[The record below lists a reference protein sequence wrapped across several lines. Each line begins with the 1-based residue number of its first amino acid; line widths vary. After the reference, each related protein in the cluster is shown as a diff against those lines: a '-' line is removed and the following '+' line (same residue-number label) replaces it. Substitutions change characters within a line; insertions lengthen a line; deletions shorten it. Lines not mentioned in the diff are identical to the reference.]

1 MRAALGLMKLLA
13 QGEEDVR
20 QGRTRPQAEVF
31 ADLEKALAG
40 QREKGNGQG

>member
-20 QGRTRPQAEVF
+20 QGRTRPQDEVLAE
-31 ADLEKALAG
+31 LEKALAG